1 MNLFNNF
8 FVTSF
13 EELSHT
19 FDVLNELLVDIFYI
33 KKLIFTDIFIKLG
46 CPLWVLEVYD

>member
-1 MNLFNNF
+1 LNLFNNF

-19 FDVLNELLVDIFYI
+19 FDVLDELLVDIFDI
-33 KKLIFTDIFIKLG
+33 KELIFTDILVELG
-46 CPLWVLEVYD
+46 CPLLVLEVYD